1 MSEVGDKLKKVAIVI
16 LNWNGQKYLE
26 QFLPPL
32 IENSERDWVEIYVA
46 DNGSTDS
53 SVNFLKENY
62 LSVKLILFDENY
74 GFTGGYNRALE
85 QIDAEYFVILN
96 SDVEVTPNWLEPIIQ
111 FMDKNEDVAACQ
123 PKIRSY
129 AQKEYFEYAGAAG
142 GFIDKYGYPFCR
154 GRILGTLEEDKGQ
167 YDDIREIFWA
177 TGACMFVRSELFKN
191 SGGFDEDF
199 FAHMEEIDLCW
210 RLKNS
215 GYKIYY
221 HPSSIVYHVG
231 GGALPNDSPR
241 KLALNYRNNLF
252 LLLKNTNSSQMIWV
266 LIKRMIL
273 DGVSAMMYVATFKF
287 SSFTAV
293 FKAHLSFYKQ
303 QYKMRKKRKDNLQQM
318 HKIKEIYPK
327 SIVFSYFVKKRRNF
341 SDLNF

>member
-1 MSEVGDKLKKVAIVI
+1 MNELLESREKVAIVI

-32 IENSERDWVEIYVA
+32 IENSGLDWVKIYVA
-46 DNGSTDS
+46 DNGSTDG
-53 SVNFLKENY
+53 SVDFLKENY
-62 LSVKLILFDENY
+62 PAIELILFDKNY

-96 SDVEVTPNWLEPIIQ
+96 SDVEVTPDWLEPIIQ

-154 GRILGTLEEDKGQ
+154 GRILDTLEEDRGQ
-167 YDDIREIFWA
+167 YDDVREIFWA
-177 TGACMFVRSELFKN
+177 TGACMFVRCNLFNK

-210 RLKNS
+210 RFKNS
-215 GYKIYY
+215 GYKIYF

-231 GGALPNDSPR
+231 GGALPNNSPR
-241 KLALNYRNNLF
+241 KLFLNYRNNLF
-252 LLLKNTNSSQMIWV
+252 LLYKNLSSSQLFWV
-266 LIKRMIL
+266 VFIRLIL
-273 DGVSAMMYVATFKF
+273 DGVSAVMYLVALKP

-293 FKAHLSFYKQ
+293 FKAHLEFYSKISRMHNKRAKGLQ
-303 QYKMRKKRKDNLQQM
+303 KMSKM
-318 HKIKEIYPK
+318 KEIYPK
-327 SIVFSYFVKKRRNF
+327 SIVFEYFAKKRSNF
-341 SDLNF
+341 RALNF